1 MHENIAYF
9 QALLDNGTYTFNQN
23 LRVTFPIGM
32 RRDVRNQLL
41 ISGMQFNEQKYALSS
56 DFILY
61 IRDRMDARVYI
72 RLAEYILEVQAQ
84 QLVSNARLER
94 EEAQQKNKFR
104 KYTFRSALPVPF
116 EGMDDDEILR
126 RARKLMLS
134 Q

>member
-9 QALLDNGTYTFNQN
+9 QGLLDNGTYTFNQN

-41 ISGMQFNEQKYALSS
+41 ISGMQFN
-56 DFILY
+56 
-61 IRDRMDARVYI
+61 RVYI

-126 RARKLMLS
+126 RARKLVLS